1 MSNEAMT
8 KACGQF
14 FDGLPEDKRD
24 GMTKGQF
31 MNEVKRLL
39 DPDRN
44 ANILD
49 NMVEMRHKHRVA
61 REQKAII
68 DRAQRN
74 KAIGLR

>member
-1 MSNEAMT
+1 MNKE
-8 KACGQF
+8 
-14 FDGLPEDKRD
+14 
-24 GMTKGQF
+24 QF

-39 DPDRN
+39 DPDKN

-49 NMVEMRHKHRVA
+49 GMVDMRHKQRVA

>member
-8 KACGQF
+8 KACGQY
-14 FDGLPEDKRD
+14 FDGLSEDKRD

-31 MNEVKRLL
+31 MGEIKRLL

-49 NMVEMRHKHRVA
+49 GMVDMRHKQRVA

-68 DRAQRN
+68 DKAQRN

>member
-8 KACGQF
+8 KACGQY

-24 GMTKGQF
+24 GMNKEQF

-39 DPDRN
+39 DPDKN

-49 NMVEMRHKHRVA
+49 GMVDMRHKQRVA
-61 REQKAII
+61 REQKAMI